1 MPDFVWR
8 AATASGQIT
17 EGRITSA
24 SAALALKQLRSQGL
38 APISLDDQALGGAL
52 VDSVAAQSEKG
63 FAPVKA
69 KVDKGPV
76 KAADVLAAM
85 DAAPEAEPRPVKK
98 HAGEYGQGAQAG
110 PQTRVDK
117 AKQAEAKQERKE
129 DPLK

>member
-1 MPDFVWR
+1 MGEPIRLWKGKDEVTVNGR
-8 AATASGQIT
+8 AEA
-17 EGRITSA
+17 
-24 SAALALKQLRSQGL
+24 
-38 APISLDDQALGGAL
+38 DAL
-52 VDSVAAQSEKG
+52 VAKG
-63 FAPVKA
+63 WTVGPRPADVE
-69 KVDKGPV
+69 PV